1 MFMANATVSLVLP
14 ATRVDGSAFGTADY
28 GGAHVFRDGVALGTV
43 AAPALSFVDSGLA
56 PGTYVYSASVFD
68 AQVPPVEGAQGVAA
82 AVTVAAVL
90 AAPGVPV
97 VTVTVA

>member
-1 MFMANATVSLVLP
+1 MANATVSLVLP
-14 ATRVDGSAFGTADY
+14 STRVDGSAFGTADY
-28 GGAHVFRDGVALGTV
+28 GGAHVFRDGVAIGTV
-43 AAPALSFVDSGLA
+43 AAPALSFVDANLA

-68 AQVPPVEGAQGVAA
+68 MQVPPVEGAQGVAA
-82 AVTVAAVL
+82 AVTVVPVVL